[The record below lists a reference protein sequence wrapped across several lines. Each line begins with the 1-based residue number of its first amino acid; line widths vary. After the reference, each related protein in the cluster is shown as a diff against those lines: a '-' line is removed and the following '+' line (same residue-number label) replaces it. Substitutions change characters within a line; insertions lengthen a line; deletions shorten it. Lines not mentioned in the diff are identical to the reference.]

1 MNSWLPAPSCHEL
14 EVVAT
19 ERIERKGR
27 HGKRLGPESRG
38 SGNLGLSRNAEILRS
53 TRNVDRLG
61 VKIYTPDDETKNVKA
76 IRDSVNDKIENLQVF
91 LRNKGKL
98 A

>member
-1 MNSWLPAPSCHEL
+1 VGS
-14 EVVAT
+14 

-38 SGNLGLSRNAEILRS
+38 SGNLGLSRNAEIFRS

-61 VKIYTPDDETKNVKA
+61 VKMYTPDDETKNVKA
-76 IRDSVNDKIENLQVF
+76 IRDSVNNKIENLQF
-91 LRNKGKL
+91 SLRNKGKL